1 MTMVSRCK
9 GCDWTTEFTLD
20 DPHSY
25 IAAAQARNEHV
36 ASCLA
41 YAAKARECR
50 DWIALANAGGVVLL
64 LEDYERHREF
74 DPFLPTK
81 VDNGVL
87 EILLDTALD
96 TIAKMGE
103 AAFRE

>member
-1 MTMVSRCK
+1 MTLIGRCK
-9 GCDWTTEFTLD
+9 GCDWTVEYTLE

-36 ASCLA
+36 ASCLE
-41 YAAKARECR
+41 YARKKREC
-50 DWIALANAGGVVLL
+50 DGWVSMANDGGMTLR

-74 DPFLPTK
+74 DPFLPTRLE
-81 VDNGVL
+81 NGTL
-87 EILLDTALD
+87 EVLLDIAID